1 MAADIQ
7 TPEKWWEVTVECPI
21 ALEDSVYWAFDE
33 LGSKGTA
40 SQTKDD
46 RRIVTAYFPQ
56 VQFQPSDFEGLRSV
70 VLNSAAMQA
79 DMLLKSAAAQAGGL
93 TTLPSVDIG
102 WQLIDEE
109 DWAKS
114 WKDHWQAEEVGDR
127 LLINPAWMTP
137 PTTERTI
144 LTLDPGSAF
153 GTGAHATTQLCLEAL
168 EKHSL
173 SGATIADIGC
183 GSGILSIVALL
194 YGAKRAFAADVDPLA
209 ISSTQSNA
217 EVNGI
222 EASTK
227 NSQSQAQLSVQL
239 GSLLEVITMAD
250 AANALPVDGIVC
262 NILSEIIVGLI
273 IPRLSEL
280 AGPKTWV
287 ILSGILTSKAPW
299 VEEHLTAYGWQIT
312 GITHKDEWC
321 AMTLSLADTDTV

>member
-1 MAADIQ
+1 MTTQNIE
-7 TPEKWWEVTVECPI
+7 TPEKWWAVTVICPV

-56 VQFQPSDFEGLRSV
+56 VQFQPADFEGLRST
-70 VLNSAAMQA
+70 VLNSAATQA
-79 DMLLKSAAAQAGGL
+79 DVLLKSAENKAGGL
-93 TTLPSVDIG
+93 TTLPSVDVS

-114 WKDHWQAEEVGDR
+114 WKRHWKAEEIGDR

-137 PTTERTI
+137 PATERTI

-168 EKHSL
+168 EKQNL
-173 SGATIADIGC
+173 SDVTIADIGC

-194 YGAKRAFAADVDPLA
+194 YGAKRAIAADVDPLA

-217 EVNGI
+217 KVNDI
-222 EASTK
+222 EASEEA
-227 NSQSQAQLSVQL
+227 NEEIGAQLSVQL
-239 GSLLEVITMAD
+239 GSLPEIINMAATAD
-250 AANALPVDGIVC
+250 ALPVDGIVC

-280 AGPKTWV
+280 AGPKTWG

-299 VEEHLTAYGWQIT
+299 VEEHLVAYGWQVT
-312 GITHKDEWC
+312 GITHQDEWC
-321 AMTLSLADTDTV
+321 AMTIALDQTS